1 MGQETQDE
9 ETSGKFLNLVVK
21 YVLLFGLEMS
31 IMAPRLLQ
39 DLGRLY
45 NQVYVGDWHRGGH
58 MGTCTSSMTKRVLV
72 NSQGKLQ

>member
-1 MGQETQDE
+1 MSNLRKLYNKWTRVSLIMGQEAQDE

-45 NQVYVGDWHRGGH
+45 NQVYVGEWH
-58 MGTCTSSMTKRVLV
+58 
-72 NSQGKLQ
+72 